1 MHVSVGTRRDEVKE
15 RGLCSPVAHG
25 GGRSAVCLER
35 VARREGEEQMCLFF
49 FMQPH

>member
-1 MHVSVGTRRDEVKE
+1 MHISVGTRRHEDRE
-15 RGLCSPVAHG
+15 RGLCSLLAQG

-49 FMQPH
+49 LMQPH